1 MSDERIPVMT
11 RRGIVYCNLT
21 TEGYVSLP
29 DWVQSRYECDND
41 NHLPG
46 CQCPGIQQPAN
57 VPHDLELWIEGP
69 GSKIQCRGGVDP
81 RPSAEKLASLIKE
94 RDNMKKA
101 RIAAE
106 ELRKRALELNA
117 QYSEK
122 LAAANKELD
131 MWRSAEASRRNHLQ
145 VQGLFDPQRSS
156 KPSGQTATTSSGG
169 WPGGGG
175 SGGGGGGG
183 RVPHMGA

>member
-1 MSDERIPVMT
+1 MSSERIPVMT
-11 RRGIVYCNLT
+11 RQGIVYCNLT

-29 DWVQSRYECDND
+29 DWVEGSRYECDND

-46 CQCPGIQQPAN
+46 CQCPGIRLPLPNA
-57 VPHDLELWIEGP
+57 PHDLDLWVEGP
-69 GSKIQCRGGVDP
+69 GSKLQCRGGVDP
-81 RPSAEKLASLIKE
+81 RPSAEKLSSLIKE

-106 ELRKRALELNA
+106 ELRVRALELNA

-131 MWRSAEASRRNHLQ
+131 TLRRRLQNVRKAANGAATEA
-145 VQGLFDPQRSS
+145 
-156 KPSGQTATTSSGG
+156 ATYGM
-169 WPGGGG
+169 P
-175 SGGGGGGG
+175 GGGGGGG
-183 RVPHMGA
+183 GGGGKVPHMGA